1 MRTITKLM
9 GISLLVFGLV
19 GCDDATKDNQEPAT
33 NATVTTSAGQQINLL
48 EGKLAFTLPKGM
60 ADQSRKLGDQANN
73 TYVYADSSGQRALI
87 VILRD
92 KTADNLVTLSQRLE
106 EQQRSRDSNLQ
117 VVTNKAIEVDG
128 TSLRQLDSIITSGG
142 QKAYSSIL
150 LGELN
155 DQLLTIQITLPAD
168 NQQQA
173 QSEAESII
181 HTLML
186 KK

>member
-1 MRTITKLM
+1 MRTITRLM

-19 GCDDATKDNQEPAT
+19 GCDNDTKDNSVSVD
-33 NATVTTSAGQQINLL
+33 NATASTPIGQQISLL
-48 EGKLAFTLPKGM
+48 EGKLVFTLPNGM
-60 ADQSRKLGDQANN
+60 ADQSSKLGDRAKH

-92 KTADNLVTLSQRLE
+92 KTADSLATLAQRLE

-117 VVTNKAIEVDG
+117 VVTNKAIEVNG
-128 TSLRQLDSIITSGG
+128 TPLRQLDSIITSGG

-150 LGELN
+150 LGVLN

-181 HTLML
+181 HTLTL

>member
-1 MRTITKLM
+1 MRIIAKLM
-9 GISLLVFGLV
+9 GISLLVFGLA
-19 GCDDATKDNQEPAT
+19 GCDQSTKDNSVSVD
-33 NATVTTSAGQQINLL
+33 NATASTPTGQQISLL
-48 EGKLAFTLPKGM
+48 EGKLAFTLPNGM
-60 ADQSRKLGDQANN
+60 ADQSAKLGDRTNH
-73 TYVYADSSGQRALI
+73 TYVYADSSGQLALI

-92 KTADNLVTLSQRLE
+92 KTPDSLATLAQRLE

-117 VVTNKAIEVDG
+117 VVTNKAIEVNG
-128 TSLRQLDSIITSGG
+128 MPLRQLDSIITSGG

-150 LGELN
+150 LGLLN
-155 DQLLTIQITLPAD
+155 DQLLTIQITLPTD